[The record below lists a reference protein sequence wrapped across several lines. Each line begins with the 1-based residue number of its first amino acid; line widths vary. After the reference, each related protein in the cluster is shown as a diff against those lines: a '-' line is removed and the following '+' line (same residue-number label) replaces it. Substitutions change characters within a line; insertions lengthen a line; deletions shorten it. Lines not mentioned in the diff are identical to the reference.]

1 MASSDQDKISSLSGL
16 ASNVTQPN
24 ITTGS
29 ATSIPATVR
38 ASVVLDETFL
48 FKNEGNYSSRKV
60 RDELKKNPELNS
72 KQANLFYNT

>member
-16 ASNVTQPN
+16 ANVTQTN
-24 ITTGS
+24 ITGS

-72 KQANLFYNT
+72 KKANLFYNT

>member
-1 MASSDQDKISSLSGL
+1 MASSDQDKISLSGL
-16 ASNVTQPN
+16 VAQPN

-72 KQANLFYNT
+72 KQSIFFYNT

>member
-16 ASNVTQPN
+16 VTQTN

>member
-1 MASSDQDKISSLSGL
+1 MASSDQDKISLSGL
-16 ASNVTQPN
+16 VAQPN

-72 KQANLFYNT
+72 KQENLFYNT

>member
-16 ASNVTQPN
+16 PNVTQPD
-24 ITTGS
+24 TGS

-38 ASVVLDETFL
+38 ASLQSTVFDETFL

-72 KQANLFYNT
+72 KQANFFYNT

>member
-1 MASSDQDKISSLSGL
+1 MASSDQDKMSLSGL
-16 ASNVTQPN
+16 ANVTQPH

>member
-1 MASSDQDKISSLSGL
+1 MASSDQDKISLSGL
-16 ASNVTQPN
+16 VAQTN

>member
-1 MASSDQDKISSLSGL
+1 MASSDQDKISLSGL
-16 ASNVTQPN
+16 VAQPN

>member
-1 MASSDQDKISSLSGL
+1 MASSDQDKISLSGL
-16 ASNVTQPN
+16 TNV
-24 ITTGS
+24 TTGS

>member
-16 ASNVTQPN
+16 ANVTQPN
-24 ITTGS
+24 ITTGFS
-29 ATSIPATVR
+29 TSIPATVR

-72 KQANLFYNT
+72 KQANLFY

>member
-16 ASNVTQPN
+16 ANVTQTN

-72 KQANLFYNT
+72 KQSIFFYNT

>member
-16 ASNVTQPN
+16 VAQPN

>member
-1 MASSDQDKISSLSGL
+1 MASSDQDKISLSGL
-16 ASNVTQPN
+16 TSNVTQPN

>member
-1 MASSDQDKISSLSGL
+1 MASSDQDKISLSGL
-16 ASNVTQPN
+16 VAQPN

-72 KQANLFYNT
+72 KQANLFYNTLIR